1 MYADKTDRV
10 SFVDCGAVFIT
21 KNGRALD
28 DKLMA
33 DAIHPTAAGWEKLAT
48 CLAPSVGAL
57 MQLP

>member
-1 MYADKTDRV
+1 M
-10 SFVDCGAVFIT
+10 FIT